1 MITQLASL
9 YCIFYFKKCAK
20 VLKNPI
26 FAAMISAITLP
37 RCKSIII
44 RQMVCHF
51 CLTGEVLPVS
61 EKDSNDVLITHRA
74 LNTVARHFG
83 NGAII
88 DVEDCGAAYR
98 FMMALLATTSGNW
111 LLTGTQRLLQ
121 RPITELKETLC
132 SIGADIRPVE
142 NGWQISGRELSAETM
157 SIDAHRSS
165 QFASALLLIAP
176 RLGLRTLH
184 LAPAEIPSSSYIY
197 LTQALV
203 DAKVRIPELPER
215 ELAVGRVGDWSAAVF
230 WYAHAL
236 LHQGHEYELENLSL
250 CSAQGDAVVADWFA
264 DMGVVSVETGTG
276 VRISAS
282 SVRQFPPMTFDVA
295 DHLDVVPV
303 MAALASLLP
312 ADFTFQHTRNLAY
325 KESDRARHLAE
336 ELAPFA
342 EIIREDDTLRV
353 KGRSR
358 AQWPAGPYAFQ
369 THQDHRLAMAFLL
382 FGHRAVLDDT
392 SCLRKSLGNTNLC
405 GSVIEDW

>member
-1 MITQLASL
+1 
-9 YCIFYFKKCAK
+9 
-20 VLKNPI
+20 
-26 FAAMISAITLP
+26 
-37 RCKSIII
+37 
-44 RQMVCHF
+44 MVCHF
-51 CLTGEVLPVS
+51 GLTGEVLPVS
-61 EKDSNDVLITHRA
+61 EKDCNDVLVTHRA
-74 LNTVARHFG
+74 LNTVAQHEG
-83 NGAII
+83 TGATI
-88 DVEDCGAAYR
+88 DIEDCGAAYR

-215 ELAVGRVGDWSAAVF
+215 ELAVGRVGDWSAALF
-230 WYAHAL
+230 WYAYAV
-236 LHQGHEYELENLSL
+236 LHPGQELDLKELSL
-250 CSAQGDAVVADWFA
+250 CSAQGDAVVAQWFA
-264 DMGVVSVETGTG
+264 DLGVSSVETSYG

-282 SVRQFPPMTFDVA
+282 ALRQSISRTFDVV

-312 ADFTFQHTRNLAY
+312 ADFTFLHTHNLAY
-325 KESDRARHLAE
+325 KESDRAHILAE

-342 EIIREDDTLRV
+342 EVVCEEDSLRV
-353 KGRSR
+353 IGRPR
-358 AQWPAGPYAFQ
+358 ALWPAGPYAFQ

>member
-1 MITQLASL
+1 
-9 YCIFYFKKCAK
+9 
-20 VLKNPI
+20 
-26 FAAMISAITLP
+26 MISAITLP
-37 RCKSIII
+37 RCKSVII
-44 RQMVCHF
+44 RQMVYHF
-51 CLTGEVLPVS
+51 GLTGEVLPVS
-61 EKDSNDVLITHRA
+61 EDDCNDVLVTHRA
-74 LNTVARHFG
+74 LTAIAQHEGTGATV
-83 NGAII
+83 

-98 FMMALLATTSGNW
+98 FMMALLSVTPGTW
-111 LLTGTQRLLQ
+111 LLTGTSRLLQ
-121 RPITELKETLC
+121 RPAAELINVLT
-132 SIGADIRPVE
+132 SIGASILQSE
-142 NGWQISGRELSAETM
+142 NGWLISGRSLSADTLTV
-157 SIDAHRSS
+157 DAHRSS
-165 QFASALLLIAP
+165 QFASALMLIAP
-176 RLGLRTLH
+176 KLGLQTLH
-184 LAPAEIPSSSYIY
+184 LDPADVPSSPYIY
-197 LTQALV
+197 LTLALI
-203 DAKVRIPELPER
+203 DGRVRIPELTER
-215 ELAVGRVGDWSAAVF
+215 KQTVGRVGDWSAAVF

-236 LHQGHEYELENLSL
+236 LHPGQEYELENLSL

-276 VRISAS
+276 VHISAS